1 MLSEAA
7 VKSSTHTYEHDR
19 LGDGCYNQ
27 VTIVEPLKCVR
38 VQAVNYAEA
47 ENDEDELNHKELED
61 VEEEEKYL
69 SACLLELKELIIFKF
84 VLLFI

>member
-1 MLSEAA
+1 
-7 VKSSTHTYEHDR
+7 
-19 LGDGCYNQ
+19 
-27 VTIVEPLKCVR
+27 

-69 SACLLELKELIIFKF
+69 SACLLKLKELIIFKF